1 MYISASLSYFCD
13 FICMPWLYRIPTT
26 MNALANEQDQDCKVA
41 QKIKQVLNLFST
53 LGLIESIKNI
63 KQNIQENI
71 VCVQ

>member
-1 MYISASLSYFCD
+1 
-13 FICMPWLYRIPTT
+13 

-71 VCVQ
+71 VCDK